1 MLQVAPS
8 GARFSNLLPG
18 QPNRSVR
25 DFGDTGKRAVR
36 FRISQPVRVLRRLD
50 TLLRSIW
57 LKRYL
62 DKLRVR

>member
-8 GARFSNLLPG
+8 GARFSDLLSG
-18 QPNRSVR
+18 EANRSVR

-36 FRISQPVRVLRRLD
+36 FRMSQPVRVLRRLV
-50 TLLRSIW
+50 TSLRSIW

-62 DKLRVR
+62 DKLGVR